1 MFVHRALEREPIKGS
16 IVALVTPMFED
27 GSLDLKTY
35 QKLIELHI
43 KKNTSAIVTVGT
55 TGESPTVNFE
65 EHLSLIDNAVKQ
77 SNSRIPIIAG
87 TGANST
93 VEAIE
98 LTKEAAKLG
107 VQASLQVVP
116 YYNKPSQEGLYKHFK
131 AVAEAV
137 ELPII
142 LYNVPGRTVADLLN
156 STVLRLAE
164 IPNIIGIKDATGDIV
179 RGQDLLRNL
188 PDDFL
193 VYSGDDPT
201 AAALILLGGSGN
213 ISVTANVLP
222 KTMAKLCKLAL
233 NTRAKEAGEL
243 NIELLNIHQTLFL
256 EANPIPI
263 KWLMAFMGLIPKGI
277 RLPLTDPSKSTV
289 EQLKRIVEKINY
301 FEGS

>member
-65 EHLSLIDNAVKQ
+65 EHLSLIDEAVKQ

-142 LYNVPGRTVADLLN
+142 LYN
-156 STVLRLAE
+156 S
-164 IPNIIGIKDATGDIV
+164 
-179 RGQDLLRNL
+179 
-188 PDDFL
+188 
-193 VYSGDDPT
+193 
-201 AAALILLGGSGN
+201 
-213 ISVTANVLP
+213 
-222 KTMAKLCKLAL
+222 
-233 NTRAKEAGEL
+233 
-243 NIELLNIHQTLFL
+243 
-256 EANPIPI
+256 NP
-263 KWLMAFMGLIPKGI
+263 L
-277 RLPLTDPSKSTV
+277 
-289 EQLKRIVEKINY
+289 
-301 FEGS
+301 

>member
-65 EHLSLIDNAVKQ
+65 EHLSLIDKAVKQ

-263 KWLMAFMGLIPKGI
+263 KCYYYCNKRNGI
-277 RLPLTDPSKSTV
+277 V
-289 EQLKRIVEKINY
+289 IKI
-301 FEGS
+301 SMRSIKW